1 MGSGGTAKGTRL
13 IRCWGLGSAAMVRH
27 IGTLKRKQL
36 ERPDMNRRTLLSL
49 LGLALFAVAAPVA
62 LQPALAK
69 DGGGDH
75 DGGEGGGGEEGGEG
89 RADSPED
96 REDNGGDSMADAPGE
111 DSQPEDATA
120 CAAGVDCKKE

>member
-1 MGSGGTAKGTRL
+1 
-13 IRCWGLGSAAMVRH
+13 
-27 IGTLKRKQL
+27 
-36 ERPDMNRRTLLSL
+36 MNRRTLLSL

-75 DGGEGGGGEEGGEG
+75 DGGDHDGGDHDGGEGGGGEEGGEG
-89 RADSPED
+89 RAGSPED
-96 REDNGGDSMADAPGE
+96 REDNGGDSMADAPVE
-111 DSQPEDATA
+111 ESQPEDATA